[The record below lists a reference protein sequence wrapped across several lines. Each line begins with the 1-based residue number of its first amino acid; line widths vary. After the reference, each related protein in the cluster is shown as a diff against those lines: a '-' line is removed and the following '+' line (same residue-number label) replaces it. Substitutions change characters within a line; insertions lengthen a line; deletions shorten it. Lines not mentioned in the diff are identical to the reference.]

1 MPNNVK
7 SYKKFDEK
15 TQTAKITVFAM
26 GSQLLGAKN
35 GGSSL
40 GLSTF
45 ATPKI
50 DTLGLPRL
58 AHLASP
64 KSTLD
69 TPKLTH

>member
-1 MPNNVK
+1 M
-7 SYKKFDEK
+7 KKLIP
-15 TQTAKITVFAM
+15 KI
-26 GSQLLGAKN
+26 QLIM

-64 KSTLD
+64 KSTLGL
-69 TPKLTH
+69 PKLTH

>member
-1 MPNNVK
+1 MEI
-7 SYKKFDEK
+7 SEIFDIVDIFNIFNISDIFFWL
-15 TQTAKITVFAM
+15 QID
-26 GSQLLGAKN
+26 LD

-64 KSTLD
+64 KSTLGL
-69 TPKLTH
+69 PKLTH

>member
-1 MPNNVK
+1 MTFG
-7 SYKKFDEK
+7 SIALQDERLMCDC
-15 TQTAKITVFAM
+15 V
-26 GSQLLGAKN
+26 
-35 GGSSL
+35 SL